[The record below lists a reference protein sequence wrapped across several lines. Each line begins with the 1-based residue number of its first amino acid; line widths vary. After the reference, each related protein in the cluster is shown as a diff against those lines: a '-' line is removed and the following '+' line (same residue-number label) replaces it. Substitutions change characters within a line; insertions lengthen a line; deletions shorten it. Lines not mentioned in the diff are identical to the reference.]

1 MSHESALESELR
13 TIALKVR
20 AYFASHD
27 RGVVFGFFLALTPVP
42 PVALFGFLISTF
54 NLWLW
59 RRGKIS
65 FSDGKLIKISLLIS
79 GAMVTVFSILYYY
92 LATVAITELPSALR
106 GFATLLRSVSDSLPD
121 PLRFI
126 FGLRH
131 SVQSKYL

>member
-42 PVALFGFLISTF
+42 PVALFSF